1 MSQRDRSDPFKSS
14 PASSNHLTA
23 EDERAYTGQNGDGAV
38 SRRRTARRH
47 REVDD
52 ASINHEGADKVGAPR
67 PRRMGG
73 RTSSRPSRR
82 TLDYRDGETDDHEPA
97 HLPELDDIDTAEPSR
112 PPRARHRTG
121 RNPSIGAT
129 AIAKRGSRYR
139 GHVPSFRMPANIAQS
154 PLIADQISLVLI
166 GAALFSLLLMWIT
179 MANRFDSL
187 PAVMELR
194 YGPEGVPSL
203 VTGPRALFRLPLL
216 ATIVTIMNVIVAWSI
231 SAGDRFAGRLIMAA
245 AGLVH
250 VLIWIA
256 IAALV
261 W

>member
-23 EDERAYTGQNGDGAV
+23 EDKLSYASQNGDGVGAGRR
-38 SRRRTARRH
+38 SARRRRD
-47 REVDD
+47 VDD
-52 ASINHEGADKVGAPR
+52 VPIDSEGAGIGGTPR
-67 PRRMGG
+67 RRRMGT

-82 TLDYRDGETDDHEPA
+82 TLDYREDETEDHESA
-97 HLPELDDIDTAEPSR
+97 HLPELDDIDDGESTR
-112 PPRARHRTG
+112 PPRARHRAA

-129 AIAKRGSRYR
+129 AFAKRRWRNR
-139 GHVPSFRMPANIAQS
+139 GHAPSLRIPANIAQS
-154 PLIADQISLVLI
+154 ALIADQVSLVLI
-166 GAALFSLLLMWIT
+166 GTTLFSLLLMWIT
-179 MANRFDSL
+179 VANRFGSL
-187 PAVMELR
+187 PNVMELR

-216 ATIVTIMNVIVAWSI
+216 ATIVTIMNVLVAWFI
-231 SAGDRFAGRLIMAA
+231 SAGDRFAGRLIVAA

-250 VLIWIA
+250 LLIWIA